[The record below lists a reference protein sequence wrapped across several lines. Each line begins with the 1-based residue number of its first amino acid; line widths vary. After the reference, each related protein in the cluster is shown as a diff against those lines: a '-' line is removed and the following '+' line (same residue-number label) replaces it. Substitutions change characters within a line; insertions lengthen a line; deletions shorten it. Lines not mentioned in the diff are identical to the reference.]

1 MKARTMYKSGNTY
14 KIYRAEI
21 KNPKSEY
28 EKNVTYDFTFSV
40 VNENTIK
47 INVLF
52 NMSDCSEYALVKL
65 DKLSVKALYSYN
77 DYALRLVEAA
87 VKNVG
92 LTTQFLKKV
101 VAQIV

>member
-14 KIYRAEI
+14 NIYRAEI

-28 EKNVTYDFTFSV
+28 DKRVTYDFTFSV

-47 INVLF
+47 ISVLF
-52 NMSDCSEYALVKL
+52 NMSDRSEYALVKL
-65 DKLSVKALYSYN
+65 DKLSVKTLYSHN
-77 DYALRLVEAA
+77 EYALGLVEAA

-92 LTTQFLKKV
+92 LSTQFLKKV